1 MSIRKK
7 IEADLQLAL
16 KEKNRTVISTL
27 RLIIAGIK
35 DKDIA
40 FRSKDNKE
48 GIKEDDIKQLLKK
61 MIKQRNESIE
71 IYKKSNRNDLLDIEK
86 KEVQIISKFLPKQFS
101 EEETNKICKE
111 TINKVGAT
119 SVKDMGKVMGMLKKN
134 YADVLD
140 FSRAGLI
147 LKNMLKWYK

>member
-7 IEADLQLAL
+7 IEDNLQLAL
-16 KEKNRTVISTL
+16 KEKNRTLISTL
-27 RLIIAGIK
+27 RLIVAGIK

-48 GIKEDDIKQLLKK
+48 GIKDDDIKQLLKK

-71 IYKKSNRNDLLDIEK
+71 IYKKGNRNDLLDIEN
-86 KEVQIISKFLPKQFS
+86 KEVQIISKFLPTQLN
-101 EEETNKICKE
+101 EEETNKICQE
-111 TINKVGAT
+111 AINKVGAT

-140 FSRAGLI
+140 FSKAGLI
-147 LKNMLKWYK
+147 LKNILK

>member
-16 KEKNRTVISTL
+16 KEKNKITISTL

-147 LKNMLKWYK
+147 IKNMLK

>member
-7 IEADLQLAL
+7 IEDNLQLAL
-16 KEKNRTVISTL
+16 KEKNRIAISTL
-27 RLIIAGIK
+27 RLIMAGIK

-48 GIKEDDIKQLLKK
+48 GIKDEDIKQLLKK
-61 MIKQRNESIE
+61 MIKQGNESIE
-71 IYKKSNRNDLLDIEK
+71 IYKKGNRNDLLDIEN
-86 KEVQIISKFLPKQFS
+86 KEVQIISKFLPTQLN
-101 EEETNKICKE
+101 EEETNKICQE
-111 TINKVGAT
+111 AINKVGAT

-140 FSRAGLI
+140 FSKAGLI
-147 LKNMLKWYK
+147 LKNILK

>member
-7 IEADLQLAL
+7 IEDNLQLAL
-16 KEKNRTVISTL
+16 KEKNRTLISTL
-27 RLIIAGIK
+27 RLIVAGVK

-71 IYKKSNRNDLLDIEK
+71 IYKKGNRSDLLDIEN
-86 KEVQIISKFLPKQFS
+86 KEVQIISKFLPTQLN
-101 EEETNKICKE
+101 EEETNKICQE
-111 TINKVGAT
+111 AINKAGAT

-140 FSRAGLI
+140 FSKAGLI
-147 LKNMLKWYK
+147 LKNMLK

>member
-16 KEKNRTVISTL
+16 KEKNKITISTL

-140 FSRAGLI
+140 FSKAGLI
-147 LKNMLKWYK
+147 LKNILK

>member
-7 IEADLQLAL
+7 IEDNLQLAL
-16 KEKNRTVISTL
+16 KEKNRTLISTL
-27 RLIIAGIK
+27 RLIMAGIK

-48 GIKEDDIKQLLKK
+48 GFKDEDIKQLLKK

-71 IYKKSNRNDLLDIEK
+71 IYKKGNRNDLLDIEK
-86 KEVQIISKFLPKQFS
+86 KEVQIISEFLPTQLN
-101 EEETNKICKE
+101 EEETNKICKD
-111 TINKVGAT
+111 TINKVGAN

-134 YADVLD
+134 YADVID
-140 FSRAGLI
+140 FSKAGLI
-147 LKNMLKWYK
+147 LKNMLK